1 MKYILALILLALVGC
16 APKTEACAAYA
27 TEAHDCCQMHTEK

>member
-1 MKYILALILLALVGC
+1 MKYLLALILLALVGC

-27 TEAHDCCQMHTEK
+27 TEGDQCCQMHTEK

>member
-27 TEAHDCCQMHTEK
+27 TEGDQCCQMQVKK